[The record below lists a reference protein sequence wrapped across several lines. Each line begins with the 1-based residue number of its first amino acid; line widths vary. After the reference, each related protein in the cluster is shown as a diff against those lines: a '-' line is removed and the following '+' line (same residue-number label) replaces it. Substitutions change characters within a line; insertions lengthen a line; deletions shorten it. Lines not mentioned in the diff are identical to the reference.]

1 MTAKSKRRVINL
13 LAAEAFQQT
22 QQSLDNRGLDPI
34 EDAMPI
40 NELRAIEMFAKA
52 AELGSLRRAAA
63 AQGVTPQAASQAVA
77 QLEEHLGTRLLHR
90 TTRSLSLTDE
100 GQQLLEATRP
110 ALAALDRALQRARTS
125 KDSMA
130 GPLRIV
136 APRSS
141 FAPVLWPVLDAF
153 CQEHPDVQPDVQL
166 DDGIGNWVLDRVDVG
181 FRIGALPEDGLIAR
195 PLFRIQLLICAAPA
209 YLQRHGHPGSL
220 DALSAHRCSV
230 FRHPATGHA
239 LPWYLNIDGAITE
252 RHVPPT
258 LASNDIELELQA
270 ALSGQ
275 VIAQVAAM
283 SAAPFVR
290 AGRLVPLLPRHM
302 VDHMRLSL
310 YYGSRKAQP
319 QRVRRFIELA
329 VQRLADNPQYVLTP
343 EELAAAEARADA
355 AAR

>member
-1 MTAKSKRRVINL
+1 MA
-13 LAAEAFQQT
+13 
-22 QQSLDNRGLDPI
+22 
-34 EDAMPI
+34 I

-77 QLEEHLGTRLLHR
+77 QLEEHLGARLLHR

-110 ALAALDRALQRARTS
+110 ALAALERALQRARAS
-125 KDSMA
+125 KGSMT

-136 APRSS
+136 GPRSS
-141 FAPVLWPVLDAF
+141 FAPILWPVVDEF
-153 CQEHPDVQPDVQL
+153 CQQHPEVQPDLQL
-166 DDGIGNWVLDRVDVG
+166 DDGIGNWVIDRVDVG
-181 FRIGALPEDGLIAR
+181 FRIGAPPEEGLIAR
-195 PLFRIQLLICAAPA
+195 PLFRIQLLICAAPS
-209 YLQRHGHPGSL
+209 YLERHGPPASL
-220 DALSAHRCSV
+220 DDLGSHRCSV

-239 LPWYLNIDGAITE
+239 LPWYVNVDGEISQ

-258 LASNDIELELQA
+258 LSSNDIELELQA

-290 AGRLVPLLPRHM
+290 AGRLVPLLPQHM
-302 VDHMRLSL
+302 TDHMRLYL
-310 YYGSRKAQP
+310 YYGSRREQP
-319 QRVRRFIELA
+319 QRVRQFIELA
-329 VQRLADNPQYVLTP
+329 VKRLADNAQYVLTP
-343 EELAAAEARADA
+343 QELAAAGASAQA
-355 AAR
+355 APGRSGA